1 MSYVQ
6 SISDIEANAFA
17 LLDVAHG
24 SDMHR
29 VAALKL
35 IKGGRVFYPIQYS
48 DGLAFVP
55 SKFIGYRNNT
65 VSKHE
70 QVKQAESRDGRDTNV
85 AIQNILGIAVEDTD
99 LEKRLE
105 AYCQSLG
112 VDLENHKHKFWRVEA
127 AKRFTAPAGS
137 SINDIDAADFE
148 NSDPEYKQR
157 MAGSY
162 TRDPMVR
169 RLVLKRAKGNC
180 EYGFNRSLG
189 SCTTFLKSDGKPY
202 LETHHIIKLSEQ
214 GRDTP
219 LNVIG
224 LCANHH
230 REAHFGQNWKALQD
244 EFLQIISE
252 KMSK

>member
-1 MSYVQ
+1 MSYVR

-24 SDMHR
+24 SDTHR

-35 IKGGRVFYPIQYS
+35 IKGGRVFYPVQYG
-48 DGLAFVP
+48 DQLAFVP

-70 QVKQAESRDGRDTNV
+70 LVKQAEMRDGRDTNV
-85 AIQNILGIAVEDTD
+85 AIRTILGNAVADSD

-127 AKRFTAPAGS
+127 AKRFIAPAGS
-137 SINDIDAADFE
+137 SINDIYAAEFE
-148 NSDPEYKQR
+148 NNDPEYKKR

-162 TRDPMVR
+162 ARDPSVR
-169 RLVLKRAKGNC
+169 NLVLKRADGEC
-180 EYGFNRSLG
+180 EYGFIRSRG
-189 SCTTFLKSDGKPY
+189 SCTTFLKGDGKLY

-252 KMSK
+252 KMRK